1 MQKLH
6 SEVGVLRRRL
16 AGTENTHAKQV
27 NSQKEQIAGLK
38 SKLALTE
45 RDLIDSHIQCA
56 PCIPSHKL
64 LPLPARVR
72 GVCGAFET
80 APSPGF
86 PPPACCAS
94 HPSVPMAVA

>member
-6 SEVGVLRRRL
+6 SEVAGLRRKL
-16 AGTENTHAKQV
+16 AGTENSAAKQE
-27 NSQKEQIAGLK
+27 NSHKEQIASLK

-56 PCIPSHKL
+56 PLTPSYNL
-64 LPLPARVR
+64 LPLAARVC
-72 GVCGAFET
+72 GVRPLLET

-86 PPPACCAS
+86 PPPACCTS